1 MQNIFT
7 LTTIMSKIYLPNL
20 KKIKIHNFSLY
31 PNDLDFEYDF
41 INGVNLIMGGNGMGK
56 TTFVN
61 IIKYAIIGHYKK
73 GFDFTRTYK
82 GRKIEKRQS
91 YPRDY
96 YKNRQDEA
104 LNLKEKATVTI
115 EFKLNNDYFI
125 ITRCLEDISLKSV
138 LVNNSEIEGKIT
150 TQQKYDSLSE
160 DENTEFLYYKYE
172 DQVSKSSGVS
182 FDDLIFFVNEI
193 LYFGEDHKTVLWN
206 DEFPNVQEELF
217 NKYFN
222 EPLLD
227 LERREAIRQ
236 AKYYD
241 SMSRHKSE
249 DIRAITKVLD
259 GIKNNESQDKEKSLS
274 EQVLSLR
281 NSIEKLDKEINSKQ
295 SERKKVDDKIRRLN
309 NKINDY
315 SQEETELEKRK
326 KVAEHK
332 KLSGKWMNLHK
343 SYDLH
348 FQSLKINGICP
359 MCNQELADKFVEEKV
374 DHDKNCFVC
383 SQKIIQINSDEI
395 ESEYQNL
402 NNQLIENYDKVN
414 NAQKQISEEE
424 KIIVE
429 LDDEFRNLV
438 SQKRQLQSKLRKLEY
453 DSQNEDNPV
462 GELQAF
468 YDEIDNLQEEKK
480 NYQEKSKLE
489 KNRAEE
495 IYSKIENQIAENT
508 SKFSALFSEFAESF
522 LGVKCSLTFD
532 DAGDDKKRFYPVI
545 NKTIRYTEEELS
557 ESQRFFVD
565 HSFRMSILR
574 FFYTKPTFYIVETPN
589 SSLDISYEKRAAEV
603 FTKFL
608 EKPNALIITTNL
620 NNSEFLTH
628 LIEETDNVSAIDL
641 LKIGKKSFVQHNSES
656 MTTIYN
662 NIDSQIN
669 NGR

>member
-1 MQNIFT
+1 
-7 LTTIMSKIYLPNL
+7 MSKIYLPNL
-20 KKIKIHNFSLY
+20 KKIKIRNFSLY
-31 PNDLDFEYDF
+31 PYGLDFEYDF

-73 GFDFTRTYK
+73 GFDFTRTYM

-91 YPRDY
+91 YFKDY
-96 YKNRQDEA
+96 YKNRQDKTI
-104 LNLKEKATVTI
+104 NLKEKAEVSI
-115 EFKLNNDYFI
+115 EFKLNNDYFTV
-125 ITRCLEDISLKSV
+125 TRCLEDVILKSV
-138 LVNNSEIEGKIT
+138 LFNNSEIKGKIT
-150 TQQKYDSLSE
+150 NQQKYDSLSE
-160 DENTEFLYYKYE
+160 DENSKFLFNKYE
-172 DQVSKSSGVS
+172 EQVSKSSGIS

-227 LERREAIRQ
+227 LKRREAIRQ
-236 AKYYD
+236 SKYYD

-249 DIRAITKVLD
+249 DIRAITKVL
-259 GIKNNESQDKEKSLS
+259 NEIEKDDSGETKESLN
-274 EQVLSLR
+274 EQVLTLR
-281 NSIEKLDKEINSKQ
+281 SSIEDLDIKIESKQ
-295 SERKKVDDKIRRLN
+295 IERKKVDDKIRQLN
-309 NKINDY
+309 NRINSY
-315 SQEETELEKRK
+315 SREETELEKRK
-326 KVAEHK
+326 KIAEHK
-332 KLSGKWMNLHK
+332 KLSDKWMNLHK
-343 SYDLH
+343 NYDLH

-359 MCNQELADKFVEEKV
+359 MCNQELADEFIQGKV
-374 DHDKNCFVC
+374 DNDKNCFVC
-383 SQKIIQINSDEI
+383 SQKIILLNSNEI
-395 ESEYQNL
+395 ENEYRIL
-402 NNQLIENYDKVN
+402 SNQLTENYDKIN
-414 NAQKQISEEE
+414 NAQKKINEEE
-424 KIIVE
+424 KIIE
-429 LDDEFRNLV
+429 NLDKEFRNLV

-453 DSQNEDNPV
+453 DSQNDDNPV

-468 YDEIDNLQEEKK
+468 YDEIDRLQEEKK
-480 NYQEKSKLE
+480 NFQEKSKLE
-489 KNRAEE
+489 KNKAEK

-508 SKFSALFSEFAESF
+508 SKFSAIFSEFAESF

-545 NKTIRYTEEELS
+545 DEIIRYTEDELS

-565 HSFRMSILR
+565 HSFRMSILK

-589 SSLDISYEKRAAEV
+589 SSLDISYEKRAAKV

-628 LIEETDNVSAIDL
+628 LLELSNNVSAVDL
-641 LKIGKKSFVQHNSES
+641 LKIGKKSLIQNSSES
-656 MTTIYN
+656 MKIIYDR
-662 NIDSQIN
+662 IESKIN
-669 NGR
+669 DGR